1 MNIAKFSVKNSV
13 LVNMMMIGLVAMG
26 LLSLQRMPTELNPE
40 INFNWVMIIVP
51 YTGASPSETEAL
63 IVDPIESEVQ
73 DVDDIDEIQSTAG
86 EGFGMVWVK
95 FADMSDTKF
104 RERLTDLK
112 AEVDK
117 VQLPEE
123 AEDPQIDVFSS
134 GDFMPVI
141 TVNMAYSIPQEN
153 AYLIADKIQEDI
165 EDIPGVSKTQ
175 VSGLAEREIWVEMD
189 PEKMNSYR
197 ITFDQV
203 AMALRSR
210 NLNVPG
216 GTISFGKS
224 EYFIR
229 SVGEYSSLK
238 EIEQTI
244 LRPSNKGDF
253 VRIRDV
259 AKVVDRRE
267 EMTIL
272 SRLNGENSITFSIS
286 KQSSAN
292 SIDVIDDVK
301 ALVETYRE
309 QVPDGIVFSFTND
322 NGVYIKQTINILR
335 NNAILGMLMI
345 IIVLFLFLGFGNA
358 ALAALGIPISFLITF
373 LFMYLFGYTLNGNTL
388 FALVMVLGI
397 IVDDAII
404 ILENSHRYRLKG
416 YNAVQSAIKGTTEVI
431 KPILASIGTNIAAFL
446 PLILL
451 PGIMGKFM
459 RIIPLVFALALIASL
474 FEAFIL
480 LPSHYADWTVKSRVY
495 KKGEKKFFKKLR
507 RFYTSSVVFAV
518 RRRYILVPLLVLT
531 LIISPFILYPILGV
545 EMYGEADFDQVKVLV
560 KLPEGSNLD
569 ETNRIMQ
576 KFEKVCSS
584 LPREAMQDYVV
595 NVGLLQ
601 GNEEWVTKKNV
612 GQILIQLIPLDQRD
626 ITAQEIEEMM
636 RERSAHISGPSSV
649 EFELISN
656 GPPVGKPISVKVE
669 GKYLDDIKAASLA
682 LQDSIKQID
691 GTFDVSDN
699 FPPGKKEIRI
709 VVDEDKAA
717 LYGFSAQYV
726 ALNVRYAFDGI
737 KATEYREGDEEIDV
751 IVKYNQ
757 ENRTSLDDVLYL
769 KMTNNA
775 GQTVS
780 LRDMVGFVIEPGP
793 NEIQRYDQKRTILV
807 TGNIDEQKIKLD
819 VVNKKLATFFSGI
832 EENNPG
838 VHLKIGGQFEEF
850 MDVFQNIG
858 ILFLFSIILIFLI
871 LGVQFNS
878 YSQPL
883 IILTTVPF
891 ALLGAMV
898 GLLISN
904 NPFSIISLFGFV
916 ALAGLVV
923 NDAIILIDFINN
935 RRSGGETSVY
945 QYWRSIINAGRL
957 RLRPVI
963 LTSVT
968 TISGLLPMAFGL
980 GGSSEMWA
988 PLANVI
994 LFGLLVATALTLM
1007 VIPMLVAILDDLKR
1021 NRKKARKLMEAQPKQ
1036 AFY

>member
-13 LVNMMMIGLVAMG
+13 LVNMMMVGLVALG
-26 LLSLQRMPTELNPE
+26 LISLQRMPTELNPE
-40 INFNWVMIIVP
+40 ISFNWVMVIVP

-95 FADMSDTKF
+95 FDDMSDSKF

-117 VQLPEE
+117 VQLPDE
-123 AEDPQIDVFSS
+123 ADDPQIDVFSS

-153 AYLIADKIQEDI
+153 AYLIADNIQEDI
-165 EDIPGVSKTQ
+165 EDLPGVSKTQ

-189 PEKMNSYR
+189 PEKMNSYH

-203 AMALRSR
+203 AMALRAR

-229 SVGEYSSLK
+229 SVGEYNSLD
-238 EIEQTI
+238 EIGQTI
-244 LRPSNKGDF
+244 LRPSSKGDF

-259 AKVVDRRE
+259 ASVVDRRE

-272 SRLNGENSITFSIS
+272 SRLNGEKSITFSIS

-292 SIDVIDDVK
+292 STDVIDEVK
-301 ALVETYRE
+301 TLIESYRE
-309 QVPDGIVFSFTND
+309 SVPDGIVFSFTND
-322 NGVYIKQTINILR
+322 NSVYIYQTINVLR
-335 NNAILGMLMI
+335 NNALLGMLMI

-373 LFMYLFGYTLNGNTL
+373 VFMFLFGFTINGNTL

-404 ILENSHRYRLKG
+404 IIENSHRYRLKG
-416 YNAVQSAIKGTTEVI
+416 FNAVESAIKGTTEVI
-431 KPILASIGTNIAAFL
+431 RPILASIGTNIAAFL

-459 RIIPLVFALALIASL
+459 RTIPLVFALALIASL
-474 FEAFIL
+474 FEAFFL
-480 LPSHYADWTVKSRVY
+480 LPSHYADWTVNSRVY

-507 RFYTSSVVFAV
+507 RFYTGSVVFAV
-518 RRRYILVPLLVLT
+518 RRRYILVPLLVVVLF
-531 LIISPFILYPILGV
+531 ISPMILYPILGV

-569 ETNRIMQ
+569 ETDRIMQ

-584 LPREAMQDYVV
+584 LPKEAMQDYVV

-601 GNEEWVTKKNV
+601 GNEDWVTKKNV
-612 GQILIQLIPLDQRD
+612 GQVLIQLIPLDQRD
-626 ITAQEIEEMM
+626 ISAEEIEEMV
-636 RERSAHISGPSSV
+636 RERSTHISGPSSV
-649 EFELISN
+649 EIELIAN
-656 GPPVGKPISVKVE
+656 GPPVGQPISVKVE
-669 GKYLDDIKAASLA
+669 GKYLDNIKAAALA
-682 LQDSIKQID
+682 LQDSIKMIE
-691 GTFDVSDN
+691 GAFDVSDD

-717 LYGFSAQYV
+717 LYGFNAQYV

-757 ENRTSLDDVLYL
+757 QNRTALDDVLYL

-780 LRDMVGFVIEPGP
+780 LRDMVSFVIEPGP
-793 NEIQRYDQKRTILV
+793 NDIQRFDQKRTIMV
-807 TGNIDEQKIKLD
+807 TGNIDEEKIKLD
-819 VVNKKLATFFSGI
+819 AVNKKMATFFPGI
-832 EENNPG
+832 EEKFPG

-858 ILFLFSIILIFLI
+858 VLFLFSIILIFLI

-904 NPFSIISLFGFV
+904 NPFSIVSLFGFV

-923 NDAIILIDFINN
+923 NDAIILIDFVNN
-935 RRSGGETSVY
+935 RRTGKDTSVY

-968 TISGLLPMAFGL
+968 TISGLLPMAFGI
-980 GGSSEMWA
+980 GGTSEMWA

-994 LFGLLVATALTLM
+994 LFGLLVATALTLI

-1021 NRKKARKLMEAQPKQ
+1021 SRKKARLRTI
-1036 AFY
+1036 